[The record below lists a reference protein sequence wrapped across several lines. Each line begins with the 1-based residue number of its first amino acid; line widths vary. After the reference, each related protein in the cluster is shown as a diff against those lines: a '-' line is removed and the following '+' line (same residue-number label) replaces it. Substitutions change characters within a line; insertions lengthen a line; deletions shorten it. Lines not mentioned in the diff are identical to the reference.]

1 MCVLGFNMNAPIH
14 YLCRDGSLQGEGA
27 WSQGGSG
34 YRRRGGLLRVCEE
47 TSAGYRASDWKLVDE
62 RITELGVERAA
73 HEHEVCR
80 RLLDAERLGV
90 AARVGF
96 ASLRDYSKRRLG
108 LNGRQTEER
117 LRVGRALAGLPALDE
132 ALSAGALC
140 WSAVRELSRV
150 AVAETEQAW
159 REWASGKT
167 SRQVEKAV
175 GTRQPGDLPSSRPDP
190 ALIQH
195 RLSFNVRAETM
206 ALFRELSAAIRSEL
220 GGVLDEDLML
230 HEIAR
235 RALGGVDDGGR
246 APYQVTV
253 THCETCAQTAIDAGG
268 ESHPVDAVVEG
279 MIACDAQ
286 ILPPVGTA
294 KTRGGAEA
302 KAHVGAKSRRAT
314 QTVPPATRRSVL
326 RRTNACA
333 VPGCRN
339 HRHLHVHHVV
349 PRSEGGGHDPALLTS
364 LCHRHHSAI
373 HAGTLVISGD
383 TDRGFVFGH
392 ADGAAYGRP
401 LNPAAVDLAKRAFDT
416 LRGLGFKMTQA
427 RQRIDAVQRA
437 GAPASLQGFVQA
449 ALRLA

>member
-1 MCVLGFNMNAPIH
+1 M
-14 YLCRDGSLQGEGA
+14 
-27 WSQGGSG
+27 
-34 YRRRGGLLRVCEE
+34 
-47 TSAGYRASDWKLVDE
+47 
-62 RITELGVERAA
+62 
-73 HEHEVCR
+73 
-80 RLLDAERLGV
+80 
-90 AARVGF
+90 
-96 ASLRDYSKRRLG
+96 
-108 LNGRQTEER
+108 
-117 LRVGRALAGLPALDE
+117 
-132 ALSAGALC
+132 
-140 WSAVRELSRV
+140 

-167 SRQVEKAV
+167 SRQVERAV
-175 GTRQPGDLPSSRPDP
+175 GARQPGDLPSSRPDP

-195 RLSFNVRAETM
+195 RLSFSVRAETM

-220 GGVLDEDLML
+220 GGQVDDDLML

-235 RALGGVDDGGR
+235 RALGGADDEGR

-253 THCETCAQTAIDAGG
+253 TRCETCAQTAIDAGG

-286 ILPPVGTA
+286 NLPPVGA
-294 KTRGGAEA
+294 ARTRVGAEA
-302 KAHVGAKSRRAT
+302 KTPVGAEAKTLVGAKRKRATRPVPT

-349 PRSEGGGHDPALLTS
+349 PRSEGGDHDPALLTS
-364 LCHRHHSAI
+364 LCHRHHAAI
-373 HAGTLVISGD
+373 HAGTLVMSGGAD
-383 TDRGFVFGH
+383 DGFVFHH
-392 ADGAAYGRP
+392 ADGTAYGQP
-401 LNPAAVDLAKRAFDT
+401 LKPAAVELAKRAFDT